1 MGWYR
6 HWNKFSLLA
15 AGRPTRGVH
24 IEKQNVR
31 VVDFVDIRHHNLS
44 LIADLSSGIN
54 SFYCQI
60 YIVKPAFLAYF
71 TSGNPN
77 FSEILK

>member
-44 LIADLSSGIN
+44 LIADLSSGRGDV
-54 SFYCQI
+54 
-60 YIVKPAFLAYF
+60 YIDKVKSRQVF
-71 TSGNPN
+71 
-77 FSEILK
+77 

>member
-1 MGWYR
+1 MDVVQTCR
-6 HWNKFSLLA
+6 E
-15 AGRPTRGVH
+15 T
-24 IEKQNVR
+24 NVR

>member
-1 MGWYR
+1 MFQNQNKSIKILEWYNKDTE
-6 HWNKFSLLA
+6 NKFFLLA

-44 LIADLSSGIN
+44 LIADLSSGRGDAHIDKVSSDN
-54 SFYCQI
+54 RD
-60 YIVKPAFLAYF
+60 
-71 TSGNPN
+71 N
-77 FSEILK
+77 